1 MKPTGSN
8 RKIYRVRLDDEER
21 EMLRGTVDGGG
32 SRERRRRAHVLLLA
46 DEERPGGGYMD
57 AGIADVVG
65 VGTSTVERIRRRC
78 VEEGLEAALE
88 RKEQLNR
95 KKRVLDGTGEARL
108 VTLACSRPP
117 EGYAKWTLRL
127 LGDRLVELEI
137 VDSISKETV
146 RRTPTK
152 TI

>member
-1 MKPTGSN
+1 M
-8 RKIYRVRLDDEER
+8 
-21 EMLRGTVDGGG
+21 
-32 SRERRRRAHVLLLA
+32 
-46 DEERPGGGYMD
+46 
-57 AGIADVVG
+57 
-65 VGTSTVERIRRRC
+65 VERVRRRC
-78 VEEGLEAALE
+78 GGEGLEAALE

-117 EGYAKWTLRL
+117 EGYAKWTLQL
-127 LGDRLVELEI
+127 PEDRLVELEI

-152 TI
+152 TIQALETETMVYPAWTERRLCVCHGGCA

>member
-1 MKPTGSN
+1 
-8 RKIYRVRLDDEER
+8 
-21 EMLRGTVDGGG
+21 
-32 SRERRRRAHVLLLA
+32 
-46 DEERPGGGYMD
+46 MD